1 MSLNAKSLRCRS
13 LGLVC
18 TLEHRRAGR
27 FVHPRAKEEPLLRVL
42 DLRFLD
48 LQFGG
53 LLSGLYKQSQIT
65 DLLDELYYDGLR
77 K

>member
-1 MSLNAKSLRCRS
+1 MRS

-27 FVHPRAKEEPLLRVL
+27 LVHPHAKEEPLLRVL

-77 K
+77 R